1 MSFIQT
7 VRCPNCGSF
16 AERLYSN
23 LPSQVRT
30 QCSTCDYSMTMSQDG
45 NHIFEAYYPG
55 VTSEHL
61 CHKQVQSRRF
71 LEQSSNISRM
81 RSLSILPAAVSANC

>member
-23 LPSQVRT
+23 SPNQVQT
-30 QCSTCDYSMTMSQDG
+30 QCSTCDYSITIRDG
-45 NHIFEAYYPG
+45 NRIIEAYYPG
-55 VTSEHL
+55 VTSEQL

-71 LEQSSNISRM
+71 LEKASNVSRM
-81 RSLSILPAAVSANC
+81 RSLNVPSVAVGSSC